1 MITYSVTV
9 VIDREIEGD
18 WYPWMCDSHIPDVME
33 TGCFVD
39 SRIRRVLDPTDR
51 ASAIYNIE
59 YTCESP
65 ETLASYQ
72 SEHAPRLQAEHQ
84 ERFDG
89 RFLATRRVYE
99 EIR

>member
-9 VIDREIEGD
+9 AIDREIEGD
-18 WYPWMCDSHIPDVME
+18 WYPWMCDVHIPEVMD

-39 SRIRRVLDPTDR
+39 FRIKRVIAPLDSTR
-51 ASAIYNIE
+51 TTYNIE

-65 ETLASYQ
+65 DKLASYQ
-72 SEHAPRLQAEHQ
+72 SEHAPRLQAEHTDRY
-84 ERFDG
+84 EG